1 MRALGTRPALA
12 RQRVSGAIKT
22 RLASCKSPMLSGSR
36 SRNGSVMSTLN
47 VHQTARHTHFKAHKS
62 QTRMFKS
69 NPKSESRIQHI
80 RLTSEMIAAKAP
92 EPQANKR
99 STGASQTLDWSS
111 AHARRASWDW
121 KSGPAKGRVEAGCC
135 QPAPLSEPYLKV
147 SLHTAQAA
155 PTGAPCAGTRRQPSD
170 VRNDFGLPGEGRGRW
185 GVRTSAEHAP
195 CKASALREVFG
206 VA

>member
-1 MRALGTRPALA
+1 MLSRAWRRHSLSCAGVKLTWSSPLRYLCFLLFEDWKTGLA
-12 RQRVSGAIKT
+12 R
-22 RLASCKSPMLSGSR
+22 
-36 SRNGSVMSTLN
+36 
-47 VHQTARHTHFKAHKS
+47 
-62 QTRMFKS
+62 
-69 NPKSESRIQHI
+69 
-80 RLTSEMIAAKAP
+80 
-92 EPQANKR
+92 
-99 STGASQTLDWSS
+99 
-111 AHARRASWDW
+111 
-121 KSGPAKGRVEAGCC
+121 GRVGAGCY

-170 VRNDFGLPGEGRGRW
+170 VRNDFGLPGEGRGHW